1 MDLSVGQS
9 VDRVYSG
16 GSRIEVPCFQGGPV
30 IGLWS
35 MSKSPKLIC
44 FRQERAMS
52 IESRAQE
59 LAVKQAVLSFN
70 MFQQDFQHDFYVNFK
85 LILFK
90 FLM

>member
-1 MDLSVGQS
+1 
-9 VDRVYSG
+9 
-16 GSRIEVPCFQGGPV
+16 
-30 IGLWS
+30 
-35 MSKSPKLIC
+35 
-44 FRQERAMS
+44 MS